1 MLKRILLGFFTSFAI
16 VIGMATTTFA
26 QSVSYQILKDGTG
39 QTSYASAYFL
49 NPANVVAQG
58 NQYRVSIVVATK
70 HELGRFPVKVGSIN
84 GQSPQINQSTSG
96 DTDYYT
102 ITFTA
107 DNLSQKL
114 SGTMRVDIDAL
125 DYHHNY
131 GFGLKFDSSSLP
143 ALASSSSAPTQ
154 KSAAKATSSINKNT
168 NKNAD
173 TNVAQSDSQTI
184 STNSSSRTQKEQ
196 QSKAASDTSSS
207 ADKKSSAAD
216 ASTTSGTSNKQ
227 NTSSSSDS
235 SVIANHSSQPTPSA
249 KTKAPTILKGSLW
262 MYIVGGIVGGG
273 VLIGLLTFLKRGGN

>member
-26 QSVSYQILKDGTG
+26 QSVSYQILKDGTS

-154 KSAAKATSSINKNT
+154 KSAVKATSSTNKNT
-168 NKNAD
+168 NA
-173 TNVAQSDSQTI
+173 NVAQSDSQTS

-227 NTSSSSDS
+227 NTSSGSDS